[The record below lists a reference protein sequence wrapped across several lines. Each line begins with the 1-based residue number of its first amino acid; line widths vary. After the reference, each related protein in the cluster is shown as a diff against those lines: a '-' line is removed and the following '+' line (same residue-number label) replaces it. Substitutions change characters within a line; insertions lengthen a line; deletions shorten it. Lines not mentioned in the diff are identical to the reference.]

1 MSVDP
6 RTPRAVVRPGLAVVW
21 LAVASS
27 TVLGAAGIAAVRS
40 LAGAAV
46 GVAVLE
52 LIWQC
57 DLRPRAAWNGTGAVV
72 LRPFGARATVRWTDV
87 RCVWVCGG
95 LVMIKTRDGGTVR
108 FGFGLRGAHR
118 AGAIRTSIRAART
131 APDRSPLPHLPD
143 AGRPWWAYLT
153 LGLNLVGA
161 WLAIAPA

>member
-1 MSVDP
+1 MSAD
-6 RTPRAVVRPGLAVVW
+6 PRAVLRPGLAVVW
-21 LAVASS
+21 VAVASC
-27 TVLGAAGIAAVRS
+27 TVLGAAGIAAVQS

-46 GVAVLE
+46 GVGVLE

-72 LRPFGARATVRWTDV
+72 LRPFGARDTVRWTDV

-95 LVMIKTRDGGTVR
+95 VVVITTGDGRTVR

-131 APDRSPLPHLPD
+131 APDGSRLPHLPTV
-143 AGRPWWAYLT
+143 GRPWWAYFT

-161 WLAIAPA
+161 WLAIGPS

>member
-108 FGFGLRGAHR
+108 FGFGLRERTGPGPSVPPSGPPVPHPTAARCRTCPTR
-118 AGAIRTSIRAART
+118 AGRGGPTS
-131 APDRSPLPHLPD
+131 
-143 AGRPWWAYLT
+143 PW
-153 LGLNLVGA
+153 G
-161 WLAIAPA
+161 